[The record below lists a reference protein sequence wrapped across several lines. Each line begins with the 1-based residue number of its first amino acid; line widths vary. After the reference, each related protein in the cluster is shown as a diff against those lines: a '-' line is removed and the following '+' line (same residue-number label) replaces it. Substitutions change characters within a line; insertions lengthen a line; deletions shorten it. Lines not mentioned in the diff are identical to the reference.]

1 MTTDIDNLEIT
12 ELEEL
17 TKRAKV
23 LIEKKQRE
31 KVNAAYNQVLEIA
44 AEVGMSLNELI
55 EYGAQRQHITEKR
68 TVAPRYANPADK
80 TQTWTGRGKQPRWV
94 VEILAK
100 GKTLESLL
108 IN

>member
-17 TKRAKV
+17 TKRARL

-31 KVNAAYNQVLEIA
+31 KVNAAYNQLLTIA

-55 EYGAQRQHITEKR
+55 EYGAKRQQTSEKR

-94 VEILAK
+94 VDLLAK